1 MRRFIHA
8 SSCLSAVLAT
18 LAAAVSRAQGQA
30 PMPAGMLA
38 SAGLGGGSH
47 VAPLDTLLV
56 QAVDAWRYR
65 SAAIAADGGTMV
77 WDHTGLALR
86 PFGAT
91 RHTDV
96 AVGEQ
101 HVLALRLDGSL
112 DHWCANAYACAQW
125 GVAPPPDLGPVVQV
139 EAGYGHSVALQADG
153 RVRAWG
159 LDDHGQCQVPAVP
172 AAVVAIAA
180 GGAHTLLLLSNHDV
194 VGFGDDTH
202 GQCALNAGGV
212 AAIAAG
218 MHHSLAVRFDGSV
231 LAWGRNDDGQC
242 NVPEDLGPCV
252 AVAAGE
258 RHSVA
263 LRADGTVRAW
273 GWNGH
278 GQASVPTTVRR
289 CIAIAA
295 GAVDTLYV
303 TRDCD
308 GDEVDDAVQLESGR
322 EQDCDGDLVL
332 DACAVRLGVRADING
347 DLRPDACEERSRA
360 LCFGDSGACPCGV
373 GAPGSGCP
381 NSSVAAG
388 ARLSSTGFS
397 SVLADELLLRVEGL
411 PRATSLGFYQGTAAM
426 AGGAGV
432 AWGDGVR
439 CVTGSILWL
448 GRVRTQTGVCAWP
461 PSGLNMSTNGRIAA
475 EGLGVRYYQVW
486 YRDADPAYCTPHRH
500 NFSNALRVEW
510 VP

>member
-1 MRRFIHA
+1 MRRSIRS
-8 SSCLSAVLAT
+8 SSCLAAFAAT
-18 LAAAVSRAQGQA
+18 LIASSSRAQS
-30 PMPAGMLA
+30 PSGMLV

-47 VAPLDTLLV
+47 VASLDTLLV
-56 QAVDAWRYR
+56 QAVDAWRFR
-65 SAAIAADGGTMV
+65 SVAIAADGGTIV
-77 WDHTGLALR
+77 WDHTGVALR

-91 RHTDV
+91 RHKDV

-101 HVLALRLDGSL
+101 HVLALRLDGVL

-125 GVAPPPDLGPVVQV
+125 NSAPPTDLGPVVQV
-139 EAGYGHSVALQADG
+139 EAGYGHSVVLQADG

-159 LDDHGQCQVPAVP
+159 LDDHGQCQVPEP
-172 AAVVAIAA
+172 PSAVVAIAA
-180 GGAHTLLLLSNHDV
+180 GGAHTLLLLANHDV
-194 VGFGDDTH
+194 IGFGDDSH
-202 GQCALNAGGV
+202 GQCSLNAGGV

-218 MHHSLAVRFDGSV
+218 AAHSLAVRFDGSV
-231 LAWGRNDDGQC
+231 IAWGRNDDGQC
-242 NVPEDLGPCV
+242 NVPDDLGPCV

-258 RHSVA
+258 RHSAA

-278 GQASVPTTVRR
+278 GQTSVSPDARR

-295 GAVDTLYV
+295 GGVDTLYV

-308 GDEVDDAVQLESGR
+308 GNEVEDAAQLEGGR

-332 DACAVRLGVRADING
+332 DACAVRFGVRADING

-360 LCFGDSGACPCGV
+360 LCFGDSGACPCGS
-373 GAPGSGCP
+373 GAAGSGCP
-381 NSSVAAG
+381 SSSVPEG

-397 SVLADELLLRVEGL
+397 SIVADELLLRVEGL
-411 PRATSLGFYQGTAAM
+411 PRTTSLGFYQGTQTL
-426 AGGAGV
+426 AGGMGV

-439 CVTGSILWL
+439 CVTGSLVWL
-448 GRVRTQTGVCAWP
+448 GRARTQTGGCEWP
-461 PSGLNMSTNGRIAA
+461 PSGMNLSTNGRIAA
-475 EGLGVRYYQVW
+475 EGLGARYYQVW
-486 YRDADPAYCTPHRH
+486 YRDADPSYCTPHRH

>member
-1 MRRFIHA
+1 MRRSVHR
-8 SSCLSAVLAT
+8 SSCLLAFLAT
-18 LAAAVSRAQGQA
+18 LLASAARAQS
-30 PMPAGMLA
+30 PSGMLA
-38 SAGLGGGSH
+38 SAGLGGGAYI
-47 VAPLDTLLV
+47 APLDTLLV
-56 QAVDAWRYR
+56 RSVDAWRYR
-65 SAAIAADGGTMV
+65 SAAIAADGGTLV

-91 RHTDV
+91 RHSDV

-112 DHWCANAYACAQW
+112 ELWCANSYACAQW
-125 GVAPPPDLGPVVQV
+125 GVAPPTDLGPVVQV
-139 EAGYGHSVALQADG
+139 EAGYGHSVVLQADG
-153 RVRAWG
+153 RARAWG
-159 LDDHGQCQVPAVP
+159 LDDHGQCRVPDSP
-172 AAVVAIAA
+172 TPVVAIAA
-180 GGAHTLLLLSNHDV
+180 GGAHTLLLHANHEL
-194 VGFGDDTH
+194 VGFGDDTF
-202 GQCALNAGGV
+202 GQCSLNSGGV

-218 MHHSLAVRFDGSV
+218 AWHSLAVRVDGSV

-242 NVPEDLGPCV
+242 NVPSDLGPCV

-278 GQASVPTTVRR
+278 GQSTLPAGVKQ

-295 GAVDTLYV
+295 GAVDTLYA

-308 GDEVDDAVQLESGR
+308 GDEVDDAVQLEAGR
-322 EQDCDGDLVL
+322 WQDCDGDLAL

-347 DLRPDACEERSRA
+347 DLRPDSCEEASRP
-360 LCFGDSGACPCGV
+360 LCFGDEAACPCGG

-381 NSSVAAG
+381 SSSVPEG

-397 SVLADELLLRVEGL
+397 SVQADELLLRVDGL
-411 PRATSLGFYQGTAAM
+411 PRATSLGFYQGTTAM
-426 AGGAGV
+426 AGGMGV

-448 GRVRTQTGVCAWP
+448 GRARTQTGACEWP
-461 PSGLNMSTNGRIAA
+461 PSGSNLSTNGRIAE
-475 EGLGVRYYQVW
+475 EGLGARYYQVW